1 MTACL
6 MDSGE
11 AASENASHFELPGLL
26 NLSFG
31 EEFRTGGEKKTTG
44 NTISPCTH
52 VFNGQMTGEGIL
64 PTTKTTHLAPFRG
77 GGGVQGRGQ
86 ASQMLAV

>member
-1 MTACL
+1 

-31 EEFRTGGEKKTTG
+31 EEFRTGGEKKQRATLFHPAHTF
-44 NTISPCTH
+44 S
-52 VFNGQMTGEGIL
+52 MA
-64 PTTKTTHLAPFRG
+64 K
-77 GGGVQGRGQ
+77 
-86 ASQMLAV
+86 